1 MENNFVPEVC
11 LMIYKQ
17 KKENN
22 QDTFYLET
30 RKVRKTKLGYRI
42 LEGKPLDKKTHSELS
57 KYFKKSKEDSIYC
70 KGLLPKNVLY
80 FGESNS
86 KPHIIWYR
94 KGPASL
100 IFKKDLNVKDGIYM
114 LPTLIFMLK
123 GETLS
128 VFATKSK
135 SINEKSDLYKAPFHN
150 IYDNGDVCMG
160 SALIKESN
168 ELKTIIK
175 NYESAF
181 FNSKFSHFQNEGS
194 PIKGNLNTYFNKIVD
209 KQIPFDNS
217 LLIKTNKKLKN
228 LTE

>member
-17 KKENN
+17 TKEYESSN
-22 QDTFYLET
+22 FYLET
-30 RKVRKTKLGYRI
+30 RKIRKTKLGYRI
-42 LEGKPLDKKTHSELS
+42 LEGKPLDKKLHSKLS
-57 KYFKKSKEDSIYC
+57 NYFKKSKEDNIYC
-70 KGLLPKNVLY
+70 KGLLPKELLY
-80 FGESNS
+80 LGENNS
-86 KPHIIWYR
+86 EPHIVWYR
-94 KGPASL
+94 KGAASL
-100 IFKKDLNVKDGIYM
+100 IFKKDLNVKNGIYN

-123 GETLS
+123 GKTLS
-128 VFATKSK
+128 VFAIKSK

-150 IYDNGDVCMG
+150 IYDNGSVCMG
-160 SALIKESN
+160 SAIINESN

-181 FNSKFSHFQNEGS
+181 FNSKFSHYQSEGS